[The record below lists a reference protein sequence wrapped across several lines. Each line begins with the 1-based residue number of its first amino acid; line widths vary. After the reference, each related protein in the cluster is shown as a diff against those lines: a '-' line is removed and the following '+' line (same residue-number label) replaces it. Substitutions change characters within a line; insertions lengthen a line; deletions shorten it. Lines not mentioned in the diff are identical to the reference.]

1 MSTATLSSKG
11 QVTIPKDVRDDLG
24 LTTGSKVMFVK
35 VSDGQ
40 YRLVPRTSGVEGL
53 IGLLH
58 DPEAPALTLAEI
70 DDAIAEGGA
79 ASGLRGLPEG
89 RP

>member
-24 LTTGSKVMFVK
+24 LTTGSKIMFVK

-40 YRLVPRTSGVEGL
+40 YRIVPRTGGVDDL
-53 IGLLH
+53 IGMLH
-58 DPEAPALTLAEI
+58 DPSAPVLTLAEI
-70 DDAIAEGGA
+70 DEAIAEGGA
-79 ASGLRGLPEG
+79 ASGLQGLVEE

>member
-24 LTTGSKVMFVK
+24 LTTGSKIMFVK
-35 VSDGQ
+35 VSEGQ
-40 YRLVPRTSGVEGL
+40 YRLVPRTGGVDDL
-53 IGLLH
+53 IGMLH
-58 DPEAPALTLAEI
+58 DPTAPVLTMDEI

-79 ASGLRGLPEG
+79 ASGLRGLPKD

>member
-35 VSDGQ
+35 LSNNQ
-40 YRLVPRTSGVEGL
+40 YRIVPRTGHVSDL
-53 IGLLH
+53 IGMLH
-58 DPEAPALTLAEI
+58 DPGSQPLTLAEI
-70 DDAIAEGGA
+70 DEAIADGGA
-79 ASGLRGLPEG
+79 ASGMRGL
-89 RP
+89 RQ